1 MSYLRRRRHKVYRMQ
16 FLIICIILWV
26 FGFMCGYA
34 YAGERTPEN
43 VIEAED
49 PSETIH
55 IHSETTEQ
63 IEPTEPELTE
73 NLYDCVAMNMTSE
86 EFRILEQIVALE
98 AQDEPYEGQK
108 AVVEVILNRVL
119 SPEFPDSVYGV
130 LSQKNQFTSWK
141 YLDNPYNT
149 PGQSEKNAIDE
160 VIRKGNKNTVLPE
173 DYVFFSTEKVNGT
186 DFIKIGN
193 HQFSRAKK
201 R

>member
-16 FLIICIILWV
+16 FLIICIILWA

-34 YAGERTPEN
+34 YAGERDI
-43 VIEAED
+43 IEADD
-49 PSETIH
+49 PPTVIHIQSET
-55 IHSETTEQ
+55 SEQVEQ
-63 IEPTEPELTE
+63 TEPELTE
-73 NLYDCVAMNMTSE
+73 NLYDCVAMGMTSE